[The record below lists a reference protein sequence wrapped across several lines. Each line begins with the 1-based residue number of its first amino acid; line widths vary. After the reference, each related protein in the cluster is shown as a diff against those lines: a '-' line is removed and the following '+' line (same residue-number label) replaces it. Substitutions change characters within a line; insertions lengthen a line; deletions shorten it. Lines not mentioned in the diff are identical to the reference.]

1 MNSVK
6 VQKILIA
13 IVILL
18 IGGAGASYYFAS
30 KFLNDHVT
38 TTDHLKIDAKIGDQ
52 RIAQLNTLEGELARQ
67 APNIERTQQIVA
79 QSTQYRY
86 QDQVVSDV
94 HAFAAE
100 AGVKIVGFNFEES
113 ATAQGTSGASSITG
127 ARAVN
132 TTVTLETPVKYE
144 NFLRFLMAIERNLTK
159 MQISSINMTPAPSS
173 PGQITS
179 TGIVLQVYING

>member
-1 MNSVK
+1 M
-6 VQKILIA
+6 L
-13 IVILL
+13 IVIVVLL
-18 IGGAGASYYFAS
+18 MGGAGASYYFAS
-30 KFLNDHVT
+30 RFLEENVIK
-38 TTDHLKIDAKIGDQ
+38 TDHLKIDAKIGDQ
-52 RIAQLNTLEGELARQ
+52 RLSQLSALEDELERQ

-100 AGVKIVGFNFEES
+100 AGVSIIGFNFEES
-113 ATAQGTSGASSITG
+113 SAAQTTPGASITG

-144 NFLRFLMAIERNLTK
+144 NFLKFLMAIERNLTK
-159 MQISSINMTPAPSS
+159 MQISSVNMTPAPSNPS
-173 PGQITS
+173 QITS
-179 TGIVLQVYING
+179 TGIILQVYING